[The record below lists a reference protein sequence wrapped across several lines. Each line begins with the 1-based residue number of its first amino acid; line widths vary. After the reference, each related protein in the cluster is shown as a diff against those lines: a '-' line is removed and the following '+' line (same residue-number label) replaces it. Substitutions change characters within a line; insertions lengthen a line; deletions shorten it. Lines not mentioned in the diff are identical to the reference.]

1 MDIPICNFSIPQGTT
16 EGFDYNYSTYERS
29 IEFLKKS
36 IIKMNKIWKL
46 FLVFAIALYSCNKK
60 EESIPTLTKIWE
72 TDTVL
77 TNNESV
83 VYDEKTDRIY
93 VSCMGGSDD
102 IEDGDGF
109 IAKLNLDGEIEKLHW
124 VDGLNC
130 PKGLAIHNG
139 KLLVIDITELVTIDL
154 ETGKVISKEKL
165 TNGAHFNDLD
175 VAENGDAYLSENFTK
190 IIRHRNGK
198 SEVYYSPSK
207 ITGINGVHVD
217 GENIVFTSNKGG
229 IYSLSKELK
238 PTMLAD
244 SCFNAD
250 GIETYRDGYFC
261 SSWQGKIYYF
271 KKGRNT
277 SKLIDTWEKDS
288 IFAGD
293 LDIIE
298 NKNLLISPTLFNN
311 KVIAYKIEN

>member
-1 MDIPICNFSIPQGTT
+1 MKKT
-16 EGFDYNYSTYERS
+16 ES
-29 IEFLKKS
+29 
-36 IIKMNKIWKL
+36 WKL
-46 FLVFAIALYSCNKK
+46 FLVLVMVLYSCNKK
-60 EESIPTLTKIWE
+60 GKSSPTLTKIWE
-72 TDTVL
+72 TDAVL

-83 VYDEKTDRIY
+83 IYDARTDAIY

-102 IEDGDGF
+102 VEDGDGF
-109 IAKLNLDGEIEKLHW
+109 IAKLSLDGEIEKLHW
-124 VDGLNC
+124 FEGLNC
-130 PKGLAIHNG
+130 PKGLAIHNN
-139 KLLVIDITELVTIDL
+139 KLLVIDINQLVAIDL
-154 ETGKVISKEKL
+154 LTAKIVSKETV

-217 GENIVFTSNKGG
+217 GENIVFTSNTGG

-271 KKGRNT
+271 KKGGNT

-293 LDIIE
+293 LDVIE
-298 NKNLLISPTLFNN
+298 KKKLLISPTLFNN
-311 KVIAYKIEN
+311 KVIAYKIEK